1 MNAMNARQTRN
12 RLKAIGLTVA
22 TLGAFHSAAGLAAAI
37 QPDPPITCKSC
48 EAWNLAQEP
57 FQVYGN
63 TYYVGVAGLSSIL
76 IASSKGLILI
86 DGALPQSA
94 PLIAASIAKLGFRV
108 EDLKLI
114 VNAHAHFDHAGGIA
128 ALQRASGAS
137 VAASPSGA
145 RALAAGGPT
154 ADDPQFGSPNN
165 RFPPVQR
172 VRSVSDHETLR
183 VGSLAI
189 TAHLTPGHTPGSATW
204 TWRSC
209 EADRCLSIVYADS
222 LSAVAAP
229 GFRFTGND
237 STASRVA
244 TFMNSIATVE
254 SLPCDVLLSPHPELF
269 DMDAKLLRRHAQ
281 PNINPF
287 IQTGSCR
294 HYAAGARQALQQRIV
309 EERTASEEKQG
320 HRDPQ

>member
-1 MNAMNARQTRN
+1 MNARQRRN
-12 RLKAIGLTVA
+12 RPKAFGLTIA
-22 TLGAFHSAAGLAAAI
+22 TLGVFNSAAGLAAAI
-37 QPDPPITCKSC
+37 EPDPPIACTSC
-48 EAWNLAQEP
+48 EAWNLPHEP

-137 VAASPSGA
+137 VAASPAGA

-154 ADDPQFGSPNN
+154 DDDPQFGFPNN

-183 VGSLAI
+183 VGTLAI
-189 TAHLTPGHTPGSATW
+189 IAHFTPGHTPGSTTW

-209 EADRCLSIVYADS
+209 EADRCLNIVYADS

-229 GFRFTGND
+229 GFRFTGMVPPQGRCLYQKHHYGRE
-237 STASRVA
+237 SAAA
-244 TFMNSIATVE
+244 T
-254 SLPCDVLLSPHPELF
+254 PLSPS
-269 DMDAKLLRRHAQ
+269 DLLTWTR
-281 PNINPF
+281 
-287 IQTGSCR
+287 SCSV
-294 HYAAGARQALQQRIV
+294 GA
-309 EERTASEEKQG
+309 SS
-320 HRDPQ
+320 